1 MASAMPTKDSSNG
14 VNQPPLKASR
24 HRRRLSP
31 AVREQE
37 ILSGAIE
44 YFATFGFE
52 GQIRGLA
59 AQLGV
64 SHGLLYRYFPSKEDV
79 IDRGYQVV
87 FLDRW
92 SDEW

>member
-1 MASAMPTKDSSNG
+1 MASAMPTKNSSNG
-14 VNQPPLKASR
+14 VNQPPSKAIR

-59 AQLGV
+59 AQLGKPGTDIPIF
-64 SHGLLYRYFPSKEDV
+64 SEQ
-79 IDRGYQVV
+79 RG
-87 FLDRW
+87 LDR
-92 SDEW
+92 SCVSSRLLEPLE

>member
-1 MASAMPTKDSSNG
+1 MASAMTTEDQSNE
-14 VNQPPLKASR
+14 VSPPPPKASK
-24 HRRRLSP
+24 HRRRLAP
-31 AVREQE
+31 AAREQE

-64 SHGLLYRYFPSKEDV
+64 VAHITTYFEVS
-79 IDRGYQVV
+79 
-87 FLDRW
+87 
-92 SDEW
+92 